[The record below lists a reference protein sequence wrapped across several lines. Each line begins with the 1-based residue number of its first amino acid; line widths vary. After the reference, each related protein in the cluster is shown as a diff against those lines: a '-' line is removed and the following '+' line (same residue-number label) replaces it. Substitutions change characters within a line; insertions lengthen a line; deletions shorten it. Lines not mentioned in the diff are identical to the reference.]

1 MPKRGQKQRQTSLLQ
16 FSSTQR
22 QAPKR
27 AAPIRE
33 VPADIA
39 DLINEISDS
48 SDDDACGDGQ
58 NRAKRQ
64 RKLSPVKPTKPQIG
78 TPKTIA
84 DVSEVSTPRSPSI
97 TDQWITRF
105 QPTRVDEVAI
115 HKKRVAEVRD
125 ALSLMIESSFD
136 LRLLILSGPA
146 GCSKSTIVK
155 VVASEMNV
163 DLIEWDNPEV
173 FEGSILEAFSDFL
186 DGMKFRASNGDR
198 RELILVEDL
207 PNIFHSDTRQAFC
220 QTILQW
226 LHQQRNG
233 LAKFPPLVIS
243 VTEVES
249 DSSWMES
256 IMVETLFPR
265 SILFHPA
272 VRKIKFQPVNATLIK
287 KTLRSIVRKAN
298 ISGIS
303 SKEIEQAISSLAELG
318 DIRSAI
324 GGLEFW
330 ARWRRYGVSL
340 PVGRDD
346 HLDLFHAIGRVVH
359 GAHKDKNGIPVTTND
374 EAIETVTQDWCQAYS
389 VLPLALLENYPA
401 AHGGRIAIDSA
412 ADCADALSIAD
423 TYPFSSSTEIS
434 GCALSV
440 RAVRTI
446 MGGAKL
452 RNVKS
457 SFTPLV
463 YPRDRKM
470 TRLRVSAAKEVG
482 VYSSNRSVQSGV
494 RINFDDAVLLDG
506 YYEMIASRRNNRL
519 QNRRIGGRIG
529 SEYIHADS
537 ARGIESDDDQEV
549 LVEAPVQEV
558 KGALFSDDD
567 ISDSD
572 D

>member
-1 MPKRGQKQRQTSLLQ
+1 MTSV
-16 FSSTQR
+16 
-22 QAPKR
+22 
-27 AAPIRE
+27 RE

-39 DLINEISDS
+39 ELINEISDS
-48 SDDDACGDGQ
+48 SDEDHSGGGH
-58 NRAKRQ
+58 NPNKRQ
-64 RKLSPVKPTKPQIG
+64 RKLSPVRLTKSEIG
-78 TPKTIA
+78 APKSVTNGSAI
-84 DVSEVSTPRSPSI
+84 STPRSYST

-115 HKKRVAEVRD
+115 HNKRVAEVRD

-155 VVASEMNV
+155 MVASEMGV
-163 DLIEWDNPEV
+163 DLIEWDNPEA
-173 FEGSILEAFSDFL
+173 FEGSIIEAFSDFL
-186 DGMKFRASNGDR
+186 DGMKFRALNGDR

-207 PNIFHSDTRQAFC
+207 PNVFHSDTRQAFV

-256 IMVETLFPR
+256 IMAETLFPR

-272 VRKIKFQPVNATLIK
+272 VRRIKFQPVNATLIK

-298 ISGIS
+298 ISGVS
-303 SKEIEQAISSLAELG
+303 SKEIEQAIASLAELG

-330 ARWRRYGVSL
+330 ARWKRYGVSL

-346 HLDLFHAIGRVVH
+346 HLDLFHAIGRAVH
-359 GAHKDKNGIPVTTND
+359 GPHKDNNGLPVTTN
-374 EAIETVTQDWCQAYS
+374 EVAIETVTQDWCQAYS

-423 TYPFSSSTEIS
+423 TYPVSSSTELS

-452 RNVKS
+452 RNVKH
-457 SFTPLV
+457 SFIPLV

-470 TRLRVSAAKEVG
+470 TRSQVSAAKEVG
-482 VYSSNRSVQSGV
+482 LYSSNRSVQSGV
-494 RINFDDAVLLDG
+494 RINVDDAVLLDG
-506 YYEMIASRRNNRL
+506 FYEMIASRRNSRL

-529 SEYIHADS
+529 SDYIYADS
-537 ARGIESDDDQEV
+537 VREIETDDDQEV